1 MIGSEREDR
10 QKQKE
15 KARERERERER
26 ERFKSKEKFKSKE
39 IKFKRVKSKAEG
51 KVDLHSTSFWEKSE
65 VGGQRRRRRDVGSVR
80 FSERD
85 GELLGLVGEQYAVT
99 VEQLALL
106 IGRSFRTGRW
116 LRDRW
121 LRAGWVESRQL
132 VSGGPA
138 FLWLS
143 PQGARVAV
151 SPYRRWQPN
160 PGLLSHIEAV
170 TDVRLLLER
179 RLGLGVWE
187 CERGLAKAAWSRSQ
201 PRPHLPDGVLAT
213 SQGRIAVEVE
223 LSLKSRARLE
233 GIIAGL
239 GERYEQVWYFAVP
252 RLVPVLSEV
261 AAGARW
267 QNVRVH
273 HNPPLPGELQQ
284 SA

>member
-1 MIGSEREDR
+1 MIDSEREDR
-10 QKQKE
+10 SRKKRQENRE
-15 KARERERERER
+15 KARDIQEQRE
-26 ERFKSKEKFKSKE
+26 FKSKE
-39 IKFKRVKSKAEG
+39 IKFKRVKSKAER
-51 KVDLHSTSFWEKSE
+51 KVDLHSTSFWEQGE

-143 PQGARVAV
+143 SQGARVAV

-160 PGLLSHIEAV
+160 PALLSHIEAV

-233 GIIAGL
+233 AIIAGL
-239 GERYEQVWYFAVP
+239 GERYERVWYFAVP
-252 RLVPVLSEV
+252 QLVAVLSEV

-273 HNPPLPGELQQ
+273 HNPPLPGELRQ